1 MPQLYRLYFFTRG
14 GGVDLNSN
22 SSHWKNHVMLLVTNL
37 FNIFYFLKVKDM
49 KCHFSK
55 IGVERY
61 HLVKP
66 QKRFL

>member
-1 MPQLYRLYFFTRG
+1 M
-14 GGVDLNSN
+14 DLNSN
-22 SSHWKNHVMLLVTNL
+22 SPHWKNHVMLPVTNL
-37 FNIFYFLKVKDM
+37 FNISYFLKVKDM

-55 IGVERY
+55 IRVKHY